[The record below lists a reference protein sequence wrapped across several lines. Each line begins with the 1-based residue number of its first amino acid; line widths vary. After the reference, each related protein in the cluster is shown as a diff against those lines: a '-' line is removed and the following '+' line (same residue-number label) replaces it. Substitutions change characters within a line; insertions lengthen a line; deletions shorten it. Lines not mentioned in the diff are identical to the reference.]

1 MVVRAVAECA
11 VLLRHVEAVDILVA
25 VVVGFFHHCVKRF
38 LQRLQSVA
46 ESHATGEH
54 HDSCFRIIS
63 AQALDEVA
71 IGHRQAFAV
80 NDCDVFSSTGTI
92 ENPERLSGAFVFGSA
107 SGAFDWYISMAAAI
121 DGGIGMDNIY
131 SDIMGNSYM
140 YSQMYD
146 LTGSNGKATF
156 EFTLASPDATTAVV
170 SIAKLLDNNRLQP
183 IESFDIEVTKE
194 MTKHTVE
201 FTKGTDYL
209 IFDDFKLTMDLQAEK
224 SIEIGITNALLQD
237 PNATSA
243 EFTRID
249 FNNDRIS
256 YDVLAAMV
264 YPTLSSPLV
273 SELSNR
279 IEVEDISSVENTE
292 NVSASAYVEGG
303 VLYVENPNAEKVE
316 VYNLSGVRIFADNSG
331 AYKVNTNLDAN
342 GVYIVRVGD
351 KAIKVV
357 R

>member
-1 MVVRAVAECA
+1 
-11 VLLRHVEAVDILVA
+11 
-25 VVVGFFHHCVKRF
+25 
-38 LQRLQSVA
+38 
-46 ESHATGEH
+46 
-54 HDSCFRIIS
+54 
-63 AQALDEVA
+63 
-71 IGHRQAFAV
+71 
-80 NDCDVFSSTGTI
+80 
-92 ENPERLSGAFVFGSA
+92 
-107 SGAFDWYISMAAAI
+107 
-121 DGGIGMDNIY
+121 
-131 SDIMGNSYM
+131 
-140 YSQMYD
+140 MYD

-201 FTKGTDYL
+201 FTKGTDYCCVLVEMRNGSFL

-249 FNNDRIS
+249 FNNDCIS